1 MRTSWF
7 AAAVVG
13 MTMALGASARVA
25 TQERIPLL
33 PRDGWMDPWAVTLV
47 GCVAQGTSAGGYY
60 TLTTSIPQPEA
71 TAKDAT
77 KSMKLVLTSTEV
89 DLSRHIG
96 HTVSVTGVHAVDWA
110 TVTTGTTGRE
120 KPVSEGA
127 VKDDDKKTK
136 GTFAVKSLTM
146 VATSCSQRAE

>member
-1 MRTSWF
+1 MRTSCF
-7 AAAVVG
+7 AVAVVG
-13 MTMALGASARVA
+13 MTMALVASARVA

-33 PRDGWMDPWAVTLV
+33 LRDGWMDPWAVTLV
-47 GCVAQGTSAGGYY
+47 GCVAQGTSAGGY

-71 TAKDAT
+71 TDKDAM
-77 KSMKLVLTSTEV
+77 KSIKFVLTSTEV

-96 HTVSVTGVHAVDWA
+96 HTVSVTGVHAVHWA
-110 TVTTGTTGRE
+110 TGTTGTTGSE
-120 KPVSEGA
+120 KLVSEGA

-136 GTFAVKSLTM
+136 GTFTVKSLTM